1 MSAQTLINLAL
12 RAAPAAL
19 QYGMFKNGWANTL
32 LKALGVASK
41 GTAGS
46 FGLREKLM
54 VCLPRLC

>member
-1 MSAQTLINLAL
+1 MSAQLINLAL
-12 RAAPAAL
+12 RSAPALL
-19 QYGMFKNGWANTL
+19 QYGMFKNGWANTV

-54 VCLPRLC
+54 VR